1 MKYRSTRGSA
11 PLASAA
17 EAIVRGIAPDGGLY
31 VPCEVP
37 QLCVQEVYGLSYA
50 QAAAK
55 VLGLFL
61 QEYSPDFLLQRCAGS
76 VWPPAFAA
84 KPGTFRKWKRAAMCL
99 NCGTG
104 PPALSKTMRFS

>member
-1 MKYRSTRGSA
+1 MEVKYRSTRGGA

-37 QLCVQEVYGLSYA
+37 PLCVQEVYGLSYA

-61 QEYSPDFLLQRCAGS
+61 QEYSPDFLLS
-76 VWPPAFAA
+76 VAA

>member
-61 QEYSPDFLLQRCAGS
+61 QEYSPDFLLSAAQEVYGPGFCGKAGH
-76 VWPPAFAA
+76 VQ
-84 KPGTFRKWKRAAMCL
+84 KWKRAAMCL